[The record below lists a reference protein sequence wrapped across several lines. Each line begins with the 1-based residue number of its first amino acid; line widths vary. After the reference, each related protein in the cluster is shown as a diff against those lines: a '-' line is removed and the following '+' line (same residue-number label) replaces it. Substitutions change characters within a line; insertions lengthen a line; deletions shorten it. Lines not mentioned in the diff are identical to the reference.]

1 MHRKKNND
9 KKIMTKKRNIQRH
22 TERQKENQT
31 IKLKNILSEKK
42 KEIKIE
48 RLWYIGTDREIEL

>member
-9 KKIMTKKRNIQRH
+9 LEIMTKKNIQRH

>member
-1 MHRKKNND
+1 MHRKK
-9 KKIMTKKRNIQRH
+9 IMTKKKRNIQRH